1 MNTGPMS
8 TRRMYTRLPVAVLAT
23 TVVLLAAA
31 GGAQAA
37 VGPIKEIFSSHL
49 GWEVNETGG
58 NLCLASEKCQPGRFS
73 SKPGGFEYVHDVAGA
88 PNGNIYVSDK
98 GNYRIQEFTATGE
111 FVLMFGKEVNHK
123 GGDTCTK
130 AEASECQAGVEGNGP
145 GQFGEIPASVTVDPV
160 SDDVYVAEIDSSRG
174 NGSGELT
181 FGRRVQ
187 EFTADGTFVL
197 EIGKEVNE
205 TTKGNLCTQVEA
217 SKGTK
222 CGGPTLRLP
231 GTPYEWGTEHGSFN
245 FAETGD
251 ILAVGG
257 ENDLLYVGDEHR
269 VQEFE
274 ADGQWKS
281 EITGLGL
288 VTAVAVDNSC
298 SLQEPVLTGTACESF
313 DPDYGDIYITTEG
326 SNTVQRYSPTGQL
339 LNEPITIT
347 PTHTEPE
354 AHAQIGI
361 EAMAIDPDG
370 RLALAKPENYSHE
383 EKEFK
388 HYSGTLYHASTGTP
402 ITEFTIPIQSG
413 SNGIGF
419 NGKDQLYAAAD
430 GHEVLDYTPVAV
442 AELVSS
448 PQSCVAG
455 AERESDVTLA
465 CMLKGEVDAWGVP
478 GTRVFFQWGSTP
490 ALGQTTA
497 PPSVVADTKS
507 EGEEEPFVGA
517 SAPVTGLR
525 PNETF
530 YYRLAGED
538 RNSLSPE
545 TLGAQTLSFTTP
557 LVAPRVVGEPAASFV
572 HYASADLFGEVNP
585 ENASTAYEFQYAPTG
600 SCATLEGCATASQ
613 LPATRSAA
621 YGAVGTTVEATGL
634 KPATSYRY
642 RLIAENEEQERAVGQ
657 EGVFTTE
664 PAPVP
669 LAVTAA
675 AGGVGVTGA
684 VASGSVDPDGQAATY
699 TFELGV
705 YAGAETRYGVVFS
718 GSAGSG
724 PTPVGEAV
732 ALSGLQPGT
741 TYAYRI
747 AVASG
752 AGSDTGE
759 AVLFTTLGLPAV
771 LVAPSLPALL
781 AIPPIAFPTAPTSTP
796 TTKTTT
802 KKQTKKK
809 ASGKVKHKPA
819 RKAKNKSRSR
829 RAA

>member
-37 VGPIKEIFSSHL
+37 VGPVKEILTSRL
-49 GWEVNETGG
+49 GWEVNENHT
-58 NLCLASEKCQPGRFS
+58 NICHTNTEKCQPAKFN
-73 SKPGGFEYVHDVAGA
+73 SKPGGFENLEDVAGA
-88 PNGNIYVSDK
+88 PNGNIYVADK
-98 GNYRIQEFTATGE
+98 LNRRIQEFTATGE

-130 AEASECQAGVEGNGP
+130 TEENECQTGTASTTP
-145 GQFGEIPASVTVDPV
+145 GQLDVPLSATVDQDGNVYVGEFVFGESAGQVTL
-160 SDDVYVAEIDSSRG
+160 G
-174 NGSGELT
+174 Q
-181 FGRRVQ
+181 RVQ
-187 EFTADGTFVL
+187 EFTANGTFVL

-205 TTKGNLCTQVEA
+205 TTKGNLCTQTEA

-222 CGGPTLRLP
+222 CTGPTLRLP
-231 GTPYEWGTEHGSFN
+231 GAPYEWGTEHGSFN
-245 FAETGD
+245 FAGPGAGD
-251 ILAVGG
+251 ILATGG
-257 ENDLLYVGDEHR
+257 EDDLLYVGDEHR

-313 DPDYGDIYITTEG
+313 DPDFGDVYVTSEG

-339 LNEPITIT
+339 LNEPITVT
-347 PTHTEPE
+347 PAHTEPE
-354 AHAQIGI
+354 AHAEIKI
-361 EAMAIDPDG
+361 EGMAIDPDG
-370 RLALAKPENYSHE
+370 RLALAKRENYYHE
-383 EKEFK
+383 EKDFK
-388 HYSGTLYHASTGTP
+388 HYFGTLYHASTGTP
-402 ITEFTIPIQSG
+402 ITEFTIPTEFG

-781 AIPPIAFPTAPTSTP
+781 AIPPIAFPTTTLTP
-796 TTKTTT
+796 TIKTTT
-802 KKQTKKK
+802 KKKAKKK
-809 ASGKVKHKPA
+809 ASRKRKHKPA
-819 RKAKNKSRSR
+819 KKATKTSGSRKA
-829 RAA
+829 A

>member
-58 NLCLASEKCQPGRFS
+58 NICLASEKCQLGKFS
-73 SKPGGFEYVHDVAGA
+73 SKAGGFEFDQDVAGA
-88 PNGNIYVSDK
+88 PDGNIYVVDGS
-98 GNYRIQEFTATGE
+98 NHRIQEFTATGE

-130 AEASECQAGVEGNGP
+130 TEENECQTGQPSTTP
-145 GQFGEIPASVTVDPV
+145 GQLDSPRSATVGANGN
-160 SDDVYVAEIDSSRG
+160 VYVAEFVI
-174 NGSGELT
+174 GESAGQLT
-181 FGRRVQ
+181 FGQRVQ

-257 ENDLLYVGDEHR
+257 ENNLLYVGDEHR

-339 LNEPITIT
+339 LNEPITVT

-354 AHAQIGI
+354 AHAKIKI

-370 RLALAKPENYSHE
+370 RLALAKHENYSHE

-388 HYSGTLYHASTGTP
+388 HYFGTLYHASTGTP

-430 GHEVLDYTPVAV
+430 GHEVLAYTPVAV

-600 SCATLEGCATASQ
+600 SCAMLEGCATASQ

-771 LVAPSLPALL
+771 LVAPSSPALL
-781 AIPPIAFPTAPTSTP
+781 AIPPIAFPTTTLTP
-796 TTKTTT
+796 TIKTTT
-802 KKQTKKK
+802 KKKAKKK
-809 ASGKVKHKPA
+809 ASRKRKHKPA
-819 RKAKNKSRSR
+819 KKATKTSGSREAKR
-829 RAA
+829 